1 MKKILILDF
10 DGTVID
16 SNYIKIE
23 AIKKYI
29 KNKYKINILK
39 YISLSEFQRLNRYQ
53 ILSIAKNSSISDL
66 EKFDIDEEINN
77 KVKHAKIDPY
87 LFKLYKFCSRNNI
100 KIFLISNTP
109 DDSLI
114 KILKSMKISHL
125 FYKIIGKKNNFEKGI
140 IFSKVIKEEL
150 VNSNHIL
157 SVGDNIN
164 DYFASK
170 ENKIPFHG
178 INNNSLNC
186 LKTKFPI
193 SNSLLGIIN
202 SLR

>member
-16 SNYIKIE
+16 SNYIKLE
-23 AIKKYI
+23 AIREYI
-29 KNKYKINILK
+29 KNKYRLNILN
-39 YISLSEFQRLNRYQ
+39 YISPFEFQKLNRYQ
-53 ILSIAKNSSISDL
+53 ILSIAKKSPITNL
-66 EKFDIDEEINN
+66 ERLDIDEEINK
-77 KVKHAKIDPY
+77 KVKHSRIDPY
-87 LFKLYKFCSRNNI
+87 LFNLYKFCSKNNI

-114 KILKSMKISHL
+114 EIVRSMRISHF
-125 FYKIIGKKNNFEKGI
+125 FYKVIGKKNKSEKDK

-150 VNSNHIL
+150 VNANQVL

-170 ENKIPFHG
+170 KNKIPFHG
-178 INNNSLNC
+178 INNESLNF
-186 LKTKFPI
+186 LKNRFPI
-193 SNSLLGIIN
+193 SNSLLGIIE

>member
-10 DGTVID
+10 DGTIVD
-16 SNYIKIE
+16 SNYIKLE
-23 AIKKYI
+23 AIKEYI
-29 KNKYKINILK
+29 RNKYRINILK
-39 YISLSEFQRLNRYQ
+39 YISPFEFEQLTRYQ
-53 ILSIAKNSSISDL
+53 ILSIAKKSSILDI
-66 EKFDIDEEINN
+66 EKSDIDEVVNN

-87 LFKLYKFCSRNNI
+87 LFKLYKFCLRNNI

-109 DDSLI
+109 NNSLI
-114 KILKSMKISHL
+114 KIVDSMKISHL
-125 FYKIIGKKNNFEKGI
+125 FYKIIGKTNNFEKGI
-140 IFSKVIKEEL
+140 IFSKIIKEEL
-150 VNSNHIL
+150 VNSNQIL

-170 ENKIPFHG
+170 ENEIPFHG
-178 INNNSLNC
+178 INNNSINC
-186 LKTKFPI
+186 LKTKIPI